1 MDGGRVVTPAP
12 LDVVV
17 VCGPARSGSTT
28 VAIALGL
35 VAARRGL
42 RAVVVTVDPTSR
54 VAREAGIDE
63 HESGRPLRVD
73 GPLAGDTGELW
84 LERLDITRTF
94 DGLVDAV
101 ADDEEQAFSLSEN
114 PLYATLTTSLPGAG
128 DFMALERLVQLHE
141 GGAWDL
147 VILDTP
153 PSEPAG
159 GFLSASERVLGFL
172 DHPVYRALTIG
183 RRTFGRVADAALSS
197 FLGSVKRVAGS
208 QVADDTTAFFRS
220 FAEMESGLRARL
232 AAAMDLLRADTSGF
246 VIVSSTRPEAIHETV
261 HLREQVVSK
270 SMVHGLVVNR
280 VITPVADDR
289 PEHVTSEWLNGVLDA
304 QAERIADL
312 RTALPDA
319 FSIEVPDSSGGV
331 GDAES
336 FDAVARILAELGEA
350 LMAGQGHD

>member
-1 MDGGRVVTPAP
+1 VDGDRVVTE

-28 VAIALGL
+28 VAVALGL

-42 RAVVVTVDPTSR
+42 RAVVVTVDPTAR
-54 VAREAGIDE
+54 VAREAGIDR
-63 HESGRPLRVD
+63 HEPGRPVRVD
-73 GPLAGDTGELW
+73 GSLSDDAGELW
-84 LERLDITRTF
+84 LERLDITSTF
-94 DGLVDAV
+94 DGLVRAV

-114 PLYATLTTSLPGAG
+114 PLYSTLTTSLPGAG

-141 GGAWDL
+141 GGEWDL

-159 GFLSASERVLGFL
+159 AFLSARERVLGFL

-220 FAEMESGLRARL
+220 FAEMEPGLRVRL
-232 AAAMDLLRADTSGF
+232 AAAIDLLRADTSGF
-246 VIVSSTRPEAIHETV
+246 VVVSSARPEAIRETL
-261 HLREQVVSK
+261 HLGERVTSESTVR
-270 SMVHGLVVNR
+270 GLVVNR
-280 VITPVADDR
+280 VIAPLDDGSA
-289 PEHVTSEWLNGVLDA
+289 EYVTSEWLNGVLDA

-312 RTALPDA
+312 WAALPEA
-319 FSIEVPDSSGGV
+319 LAIEVPDTPGGV
-331 GDAES
+331 GDAAS
-336 FDAVARILAELGEA
+336 FDALARSLAELGEA
-350 LMAGQGHD
+350 LMVRQGHD